1 VKTHSVGARPSAR
14 AAFEVVASIAAA
26 SLLVAALDRIA
37 PITGLTVVYLLA
49 VLFVAIRHGEVAGL
63 VTAALSVLTMNFFF
77 IEPRYRLTI
86 TESDH
91 VVTLAV
97 FLVVAV
103 VVGRLAASARERAEE
118 SSSRAEIADAR
129 EREAVLLAEAASLM
143 LVGDS
148 LEAEL
153 DRIGQSL
160 APLLGAG
167 ARIEL
172 AAVPTAG
179 LGQRAVRLSLA
190 ERAGWLYVAGD
201 ADRAAAERVA
211 EPLSRLIDVGLE
223 RRKLGEQASDAE
235 ARRRAEAART
245 AVLHAVSHDLR
256 SPLTAILTAGEGLQ
270 RNDLSPNERA
280 ELLSVVQGE
289 GRRLSRL
296 VGDLLDL
303 SRIQAGA
310 VDPRRDWCD
319 LRDVVTGAAE
329 QVRLAHGDHP
339 IEIELPDDLPLVR
352 ADSVQLER
360 VFANLIENA
369 VKFSPDGVP
378 VTISG
383 ALAPAGVTVRVRDRG
398 QGIPPGRREHIF
410 EPFFRG
416 REGPAGSGLG
426 LAICRGFVEANGGRI
441 SLQTRK
447 GEGTAF
453 AVTFPLA
460 ERAPEPAPVP

>member
-1 VKTHSVGARPSAR
+1 VGSTAR
-14 AAFEVVASIAAA
+14 ATLEVAASLAGA
-26 SLLVAALDRIA
+26 SLLVAALDRVA

-49 VLFVAIRHGEVAGL
+49 VLLVAIRWGEVAGL
-63 VTAALSVLTMNFFF
+63 ITAALSVLTMNFFF
-77 IEPRYRLTI
+77 IEPRYRLSI
-86 TESDH
+86 TQSEH

-103 VVGRLAASARERAEE
+103 VVGRLAASARERADE
-118 SSSRAEIADAR
+118 STRRAAIADAR
-129 EREAVLLAEAASLM
+129 EREAVVLAEAASLM

-148 LEAEL
+148 VEGELE
-153 DRIGQSL
+153 RIGQHL
-160 APLLGAG
+160 GALLGPD

-179 LGQRAVRLSLA
+179 VGQRAVRLSLR
-190 ERAGWLYVAGD
+190 ETPGWLYVDEGT
-201 ADRAAAERVA
+201 DRGVVDRVA
-211 EPLSRLIDVGLE
+211 EPLARLIDVGLE
-223 RRKLGEQASDAE
+223 RRKLGDQAAE
-235 ARRRAEAART
+235 ADARLRAEAART
-245 AVLHAVSHDLR
+245 AILHAVSHDLR
-256 SPLTAILTAGEGLQ
+256 SPLTAIITAGDGLG
-270 RNDLSPNERA
+270 RDDLSADERA

-310 VDPRRDWCD
+310 VDPRPDWCD

-339 IEIELPDDLPLVR
+339 IQIELPDDLPLVR

-360 VFANLIENA
+360 VFANLIDNA
-369 VKFSPDGVP
+369 VKFSPDGEP

-383 ALAPAGVTVRVRDRG
+383 AVAPGGVTVRVRDRG

-416 REGPAGSGLG
+416 RQGPSGSGLG
-426 LAICRGFVEANGGRI
+426 LAISRGFVEANGGRI
-441 SLQTRK
+441 ALQTRR
-447 GEGTAF
+447 GQGTAF

-460 ERAPEPAPVP
+460 EHAPEPEAVP